1 MRPQCGV
8 DPSHEVV
15 LACSTARGIDL
26 SAEIRP
32 RRTEGLQ
39 YAVDGV
45 DAWMT
50 ASVFDESD
58 KGAVHAGPMRQ
69 VFLRQARCLAHRTQA
84 RADRKA
90 VWDGADHAGC
100 ISRCRVFVYRQKRVR
115 QNTSS
120 FLPLFAWVGRGARHE
135 VPMETDT
142 LDALL
147 RRAEDDDPAASARF
161 MNAAM
166 VVIRRSL
173 GAWAN
178 SILVD
183 RGMFDDA
190 AQEAA
195 LRVWVNRSRCRAT
208 TPDQTAG
215 WIATIARMT
224 AVDQLRASGPRERT
238 LDLETATVRAL
249 IEPESDAEPDAS
261 AQRLVEL
268 SWSLGRESS
277 ELLWSRLVLGQSWAE
292 IGTDRQISWTAARR
306 RYQRAVERLRVLA
319 LTDSVTAPSR
329 SLLRRI
335 AGEETARDP
344 DSPTEA

>member
-1 MRPQCGV
+1 
-8 DPSHEVV
+8 
-15 LACSTARGIDL
+15 
-26 SAEIRP
+26 
-32 RRTEGLQ
+32 
-39 YAVDGV
+39 
-45 DAWMT
+45 
-50 ASVFDESD
+50 
-58 KGAVHAGPMRQ
+58 
-69 VFLRQARCLAHRTQA
+69 
-84 RADRKA
+84 
-90 VWDGADHAGC
+90 
-100 ISRCRVFVYRQKRVR
+100 
-115 QNTSS
+115 
-120 FLPLFAWVGRGARHE
+120 
-135 VPMETDT
+135 METDT